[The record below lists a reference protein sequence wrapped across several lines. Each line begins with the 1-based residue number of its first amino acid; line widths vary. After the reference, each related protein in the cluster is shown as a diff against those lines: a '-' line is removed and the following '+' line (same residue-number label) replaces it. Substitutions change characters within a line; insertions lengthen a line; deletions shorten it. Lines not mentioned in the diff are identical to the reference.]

1 MVTDMEQ
8 AMQKSGDSPEAQW
21 KTKILMRSSKDA
33 EHDISRRLHEFEE
46 TSLRTQ
52 NGRGQMA
59 MRKLR
64 RDFARVHQQF
74 ATSMQSHQRRQ
85 HAEAS
90 LLNADGVKSEEFFDR
105 AMREREQEI
114 NDVHH
119 SMKKVN
125 AIYEDLAGIVDGQ
138 QEQIDQF
145 VDKIE
150 ESKAT
155 TRKGMEHFHDA
166 VKGMCGPED
175 DDGEEGPGFWPMQD
189 FMEFATSCHTQI
201 VEGGICSANSMDSEY

>member
-8 AMQKSGDSPEAQW
+8 AMRNSGDSPEAQW

-33 EHDISRRLHEFEE
+33 ECDISRRLHEFEA
-46 TSLRTQ
+46 TNLRTR

-59 MRKLR
+59 IRKLR
-64 RDFARVHQQF
+64 RDFARVHEQF
-74 ATSMQSHQRRQ
+74 STAIKSYERRQ
-85 HAEAS
+85 HAEVS
-90 LLNADGVKSEEFFDR
+90 LLNADDEKTEEFFDR
-105 AMREREQEI
+105 AMREREEEI
-114 NDVHH
+114 NDIHH

-155 TRKGMEHFHDA
+155 TRQGMEHFHEA
-166 VKGMCGPED
+166 VMGMCGPEND
-175 DDGEEGPGFWPMQD
+175 EEGPDFWTMQD
-189 FMEFATSCHTQI
+189 FMQCATSCNTQI
-201 VEGGICSANSMDSEY
+201 VEGGICSANSMDGE